1 MRLVVT
7 DKDVWRVAKH
17 VIEEHGAAAPT
28 VAAEYAKG
36 FRAAGK
42 DGAHKAWTRIG
53 KAVREMQRATPHH
66 GEAVN

>member
-1 MRLVVT
+1 VVD

-17 VIEEHGAAAPT
+17 VIEEHGAAAPA

-42 DGAHKAWTRIG
+42 VTAQKAWTRIG
-53 KAVREMQRATPHH
+53 KAVAEMQRATPRN